1 MGSNRRAKLNEMK
14 ILVVDDEKII
24 LDSCKRVLTTVG
36 FDVLFATSADSA
48 LKILE
53 TQIPAVLL
61 IDVKMPER
69 DGISLMGELKKRY
82 PLIPI
87 VIMSGY
93 PTHETISES
102 IKKGATR
109 FISKP
114 FTPDELIEVIHEVI
128 IKQENYQGN
137 EISNDG

>member
-1 MGSNRRAKLNEMK
+1 MDANRRTKLNAMK

-24 LDSCKRVLTTVG
+24 LDSCKRVLTEAG

-48 LKILE
+48 LKTLE
-53 TQIPAVLL
+53 TQAPAALL

-69 DGISLMGELKKRY
+69 DGISLMEELKKRF
-82 PLIPI
+82 PHIPI

-109 FISKP
+109 FIAKP

-128 IKQENYQGN
+128 IKRDKY
-137 EISNDG
+137 

>member
-1 MGSNRRAKLNEMK
+1 MNVMK

-24 LDSCKRVLTTVG
+24 LDSCKKVLTEEG
-36 FDVLFATSADSA
+36 FNVLFATSADSA
-48 LKILE
+48 LKTLE
-53 TQIPAVLL
+53 TQMPAALL
-61 IDVKMPER
+61 IDVKMPEQ
-69 DGISLMGELKKRY
+69 DGISLLEELKERY
-82 PLIPI
+82 PFIPI

-109 FISKP
+109 FIAKP

-128 IKQENYQGN
+128 IERDN
-137 EISNDG
+137 